1 MDREA
6 GNEVVVTVSETR
18 RSTRDDVDTV
28 VPIGNIPSGN
38 PNEARLSVS
47 PLSLEFTGIRS
58 WVPNLALGGQK
69 DAKEAPKK
77 RQILF
82 DISGGVQPGE
92 VLALMGPSGSG
103 KTSLLSILG
112 NRTQKGI
119 TLGGSITFNGR
130 KPTSNLKRKIGFV
143 EQDDLMFGSLTV
155 WETLWYAA
163 QLRLPS
169 EMSDEE
175 RAERVQTV
183 ITTLGLDRC
192 RDTIIGGPF
201 QRGVSGGER
210 KRVSV
215 GHEMI
220 INPAALFLDE
230 PTSGLDSTTALS
242 LVGTLRDLASAGRT
256 IVTTIHQPSS
266 RMYMQ
271 LDKLMLLSNGHT
283 MYYGNAQEAGAWFEW
298 LGSPCPFGVNLAD
311 HILDMASGNDI
322 GKSAED
328 KEKKRLKQIEAYR
341 DRQLS
346 EDFDIMTGIAGMS
359 SDAEFIK
366 KPSLTYMSVCDSR
379 DQLIDGCDENA
390 KKTWAANWTKQVRVL
405 ASRTFKVSRFDRV
418 NAQTVSQVTLIA
430 LITGLLWWQ
439 SASGETVQAARDTS
453 GLLFFQMLFP
463 AYSALFSAIFVF
475 PSEMMHL
482 RKERA
487 SGMYRISAYYFAK
500 ALSDLPLDLLLPT
513 LSTIIVYFMTG
524 LRLQPWY
531 AFFANWLSVLLLI
544 LTSQGFGLM
553 LGAGFRNPKNAQTV
567 ATVSMIGLMLLG
579 GFYVQN
585 LPVWITWV
593 KYLSWIYYSY
603 NILTH
608 IEFQGRQF
616 YDCSGPDGACE
627 PVGWEAI
634 GLPKDPNESVALDIG
649 VLCIMFLALRIAVY
663 FVLAAKTKAPKAL
676 Q

>member
-1 MDREA
+1 
-6 GNEVVVTVSETR
+6 
-18 RSTRDDVDTV
+18 
-28 VPIGNIPSGN
+28 
-38 PNEARLSVS
+38 
-47 PLSLEFTGIRS
+47 
-58 WVPNLALGGQK
+58 
-69 DAKEAPKK
+69 
-77 RQILF
+77 
-82 DISGGVQPGE
+82 
-92 VLALMGPSGSG
+92 
-103 KTSLLSILG
+103 
-112 NRTQKGI
+112 
-119 TLGGSITFNGR
+119 
-130 KPTSNLKRKIGFV
+130 
-143 EQDDLMFGSLTV
+143 
-155 WETLWYAA
+155 
-163 QLRLPS
+163 
-169 EMSDEE
+169 MSDEE
-175 RAERVQTV
+175 RAARVQSV
-183 ITTLGLDRC
+183 IATLGLDRC
-192 RDTIIGGPF
+192 RDTIIGGAF
-201 QRGVSGGER
+201 RRGVSGGER

-283 MYYGNAQEAGAWFEW
+283 MYYGNAQEAGAWFQW

-311 HILDMASGNDI
+311 HILDMASGNDV

-328 KEKKRLKQIEAYR
+328 KENKRLKQIEAYR
-341 DRQLS
+341 SRQLS
-346 EDFDIMTGIAGMS
+346 DDFDIMAGISASQEGDELS
-359 SDAEFIK
+359 PGNN
-366 KPSLTYMSVCDSR
+366 KPTLTYLSVYDSR
-379 DQLIDGCDENA
+379 DQILDDSGDA
-390 KKTWAANWTKQVRVL
+390 KKTWAASWTKQVRVL

-418 NAQTVSQVTLIA
+418 NKQTISQVTLIA

-439 SASGETVQAARDTS
+439 SATGETLQAARDTT

-463 AYSALFSAIFVF
+463 AFSALFSAIFVF
-475 PSEMMHL
+475 PGEMQHL

-487 SGMYRISAYYFAK
+487 SGMYRISAYYVAK
-500 ALSDLPLDLLLPT
+500 MLSDLPLDLFLPT
-513 LSTIIVYFMTG
+513 LSTLIIYFMTG

-531 AFFANWLSVLLLI
+531 AFFAHWLSVLLLI

-585 LPVWITWV
+585 VPVWIAWV

-603 NILTH
+603 NILSH
-608 IEFQGRQF
+608 IEFQGREF
-616 YDCSGPDGACE
+616 YDCSAPDGTCE
-627 PVGWEAI
+627 PVGWQAI
-634 GLPKDPNESVALDIG
+634 GLPKDPNESVAIDIG
-649 VLCIMFLALRIAVY
+649 ILCLMFLVLRVAVY
-663 FVLAAKTKAPKAL
+663 YVLAAKTKAPKTL

>member
-1 MDREA
+1 ME
-6 GNEVVVTVSETR
+6 
-18 RSTRDDVDTV
+18 
-28 VPIGNIPSGN
+28 
-38 PNEARLSVS
+38 
-47 PLSLEFTGIRS
+47 
-58 WVPNLALGGQK
+58 
-69 DAKEAPKK
+69 
-77 RQILF
+77 
-82 DISGGVQPGE
+82 
-92 VLALMGPSGSG
+92 
-103 KTSLLSILG
+103 
-112 NRTQKGI
+112 
-119 TLGGSITFNGR
+119 GSITFNGR

-163 QLRLPS
+163 QLRLPR
-169 EMSDEE
+169 EMSDAE
-175 RAERVQTV
+175 REDRVQTV
-183 ITTLGLDRC
+183 IETLGLERC

-201 QRGVSGGER
+201 RRGVSGGER

-242 LVGTLRDLASAGRT
+242 LVGTLRELASAGRT

-271 LDKLMLLSNGHT
+271 LDKLMLLSNGHA
-283 MYYGNAQEAGAWFEW
+283 MYYGDAKEAGAWFEW

-311 HILDMASGNDI
+311 HILDMASGNDV
-322 GKSAED
+322 GKTAED
-328 KEKKRLKQIEAYR
+328 KENKRLKQIEAYR
-341 DRQLS
+341 SRQLS
-346 EDFDIMTGIAGMS
+346 DDFDIMTGVPGSTSEDSSEFSAGPN
-359 SDAEFIK
+359 
-366 KPSLTYMSVCDSR
+366 KPSLTYLSVCDSR
-379 DQLIDGCDENA
+379 DQVLDGCENA
-390 KKTWAANWTKQVRVL
+390 KKTWAATWTKQVCVL

-418 NAQTVSQVTLIA
+418 NKQTISQVTLIA

-439 SASGETVQAARDTS
+439 SAPGETLQAARDTS

-463 AYSALFSAIFVF
+463 AFSALFSAIFVF
-475 PSEMMHL
+475 PGEMQHL

-487 SGMYRISAYYFAK
+487 SGMYRISAYYVAK
-500 ALSDLPLDLLLPT
+500 MISDLPLDLFLPT
-513 LSTIIVYFMTG
+513 LSTLIIYFMTG

-531 AFFANWLSVLLLI
+531 AFFANWLSILLLI

-603 NILTH
+603 NVLSH

-627 PVGWEAI
+627 PVGWQAI
-634 GLPKDPNESVALDIG
+634 GLPKDPNESVAIEIG
-649 VLCIMFLALRIAVY
+649 VLCLMFVALRIAVY